1 MILKIVLKLGLL
13 SGFLLAN
20 DLELKN
26 IFEKY
31 TLDGTLVIS
40 SLNNK
45 IHYSYND
52 TRAHK
57 RFSPAS
63 TFKIPH
69 TLIVLNENIVTSQDD
84 IIKWDKV
91 ERAYEVWNQ
100 DQTLKSAFLVSCVW
114 CYQKFAALLSKEN
127 YLEYLKRFNYGNA
140 TIGSNISEFWL
151 DGSLKIS
158 AYEQIEFLKKL
169 YKNRLLTNE
178 KSMLMV
184 KNILVEEENEYYVL
198 RAKSGWDGEI
208 GWYVGYVTTQ
218 EESYFFAM
226 NATFKKEQ
234 LHLRKEIVLNA
245 LKVKKI
251 ITY

>member
-1 MILKIVLKLGLL
+1 MIVKIMLKLTLL
-13 SGFLLAN
+13 SGLLLAN
-20 DLELKN
+20 DLELKK

-31 TLDGTLVIS
+31 NLDGTLIIS

-45 IHYSYND
+45 MNYSYNN
-52 TRAHK
+52 TRAHT
-57 RFSPAS
+57 RFTPAS

-69 TLIVLNENIVTSQDD
+69 TLIVLNENIMNSQDD
-84 IIKWDKV
+84 IIKWDNVK
-91 ERAYEVWNQ
+91 RTYQVWNQ

-114 CYQKFAALLSKEN
+114 CYQKFTTHLSKEK
-127 YLEYLKRFNYGNA
+127 YLEYLKLFNYGNA
-140 TIGSNISEFWL
+140 TIGSNLSEFWL

-158 AYEQIEFLKKL
+158 AYEQIDFLKKL
-169 YKNRLLTNE
+169 YNNRLLTNE
-178 KSMLMV
+178 KSMLML

-208 GWYVGYVTTQ
+208 GWYVGYITTKT
-218 EESYFFAM
+218 ENYFFAM
-226 NATFKKEQ
+226 NGNIKKEQ

-251 ITY
+251 IQ

>member
-1 MILKIVLKLGLL
+1 MILKIVLKLALL

-31 TLDGTLVIS
+31 NLDGTLVIS

-69 TLIVLNENIVTSQDD
+69 TLIVLNENIVNSQDD

-91 ERAYEVWNQ
+91 KRAYDVWNQ

-114 CYQKFAALLSKEN
+114 CYQKFSTHLSKEK
-127 YLEYLKRFNYGNA
+127 YLEYLKRFNYGNV
-140 TIGSNISEFWL
+140 TIGPNISKFWL
-151 DGSLKIS
+151 DGSLRIS
-158 AYEQIEFLKKL
+158 AYEQIDFLKKL
-169 YKNRLLTNE
+169 HNNNLLADE

-184 KNILVEEENEYYVL
+184 KNILVEEENEEYSL

-208 GWYVGYVTTQ
+208 GWYVGYITTKT
-218 EESYFFAM
+218 ENYFFAM
-226 NATFKKEQ
+226 NGNIKKEQ
-234 LHLRKEIVLNA
+234 LHLRKEIVVNA

-251 ITY
+251 IK